1 MKSFSQTLLNF
12 TCLYSG
18 TLITLLY
25 TTGIICDQKTSKVKV
40 LVCGWKLNPAS
51 YACVHQYL
59 TIQWK
64 PLFTLFWVSMK
75 NSVNCRKHKNYKV
88 NQKLECS
95 TNNVHKLLCKVWTF
109 LQHITL
115 KNKKNT
121 QNHSGSYSDLSN
133 TRPIN
138 VFAQNKWWIYLN
150 K

>member
-1 MKSFSQTLLNF
+1 MFV
-12 TCLYSG
+12 CC
-18 TLITLLY
+18 ITLLY

-64 PLFTLFWVSMK
+64 PLFTLFWGSMK

-115 KNKKNT
+115 KNKNYTESFRKL
-121 QNHSGSYSDLSN
+121 QWFVKYKA
-133 TRPIN
+133 IN

-150 K
+150 KYSGILFHLDPFNM